1 MGRFEEKN
9 VLNEKKLLIYTI
21 LFMIILSM
29 VIIFSVFFTD
39 RSNLEYL
46 APALQF
52 IKLFNVIISILGVIS
67 CLVCY
72 RRTGNDSI
80 FVITLMYI
88 GLAVGIACGHIDYL
102 PFYYNELKLSIYMI
116 VSASLFRVTL
126 LIIAVIPSSKVRNII
141 IKNKYISVITVILF
155 TIISGAIERRMA
167 VNMYSNN
174 DYKFLIIYNVLLI
187 GIYSIVSIALIIK
200 AIKENEY
207 IFVVLSS
214 SIIILAIK
222 AAYAIYVCTK
232 LTFYTK
238 LISVALT
245 YMCFFMII
253 IGALIELFIYISK
266 VNDLNDNLNLF
277 YSISENTDYTL
288 VEIFDENINLV
299 YANKNARKYY
309 KCNNDLSKLDIIL
322 KDKIDKLTE
331 MDEIFKNIDL
341 KGSWRGTIKDEDNEK
356 TLDVFIEVIMA
367 KKNKKLIV
375 VTYTDITDIL
385 NAEIEIKKL
394 KIYDK
399 EKTEFIA
406 NVSHELKTPLN
417 AINSSIQLLDTL
429 SKKDNI
435 DFNMTYEK
443 YNKVLQNNCNRM
455 IRLINNTLDLSKIDM
470 EVKKVNF
477 GNYNIVNIVEDVTL
491 SIAKYSKLKGINI
504 QFDTN
509 EEEQIL
515 RCDSNMI
522 ERVILNLLSNA
533 IKFSKNNS
541 NIYVD
546 LNISNNTTEI
556 IIKDEGIGISQ
567 ENQEIIFE
575 KFVQVDKSF
584 SRGNEGIG
592 TGLSIVK
599 SIVKLHDGKINLESN
614 LNEGTTFKVILPNI
628 VIENADVEEYIVDEY
643 NVKVELS
650 DIYELYEYSS

>member
-1 MGRFEEKN
+1 MGSFEEKN
-9 VLNEKKLLIYTI
+9 VLKEKRLLISTI
-21 LFMIILSM
+21 FCMIVLSM
-29 VIIFSVFFTD
+29 VIIFSVFFTE

-46 APALQF
+46 VPALQF
-52 IKLFNVIISILGVIS
+52 IQLFNVIISILGVVS

-72 RRTGNDSI
+72 RRTENDSI
-80 FVITLMYI
+80 FIITLMYI
-88 GLAVGIACGHIDYL
+88 GLSVGIACGHIDYL
-102 PFYYNELKLSIYMI
+102 PFYYNELKLSTYIV
-116 VSASLFRVTL
+116 VSASLLRLIL
-126 LIIAVIPSSKVRNII
+126 LIIAAVPTSKIKDII
-141 IKNKYISVITVILF
+141 IKNKYISIITVIILK
-155 TIISGAIERRMA
+155 IISGAIERRIA
-167 VNMYSNN
+167 VNMYSDS
-174 DYKFLIIYNVLLI
+174 DYKFLVIYNVLLI
-187 GIYSIVSIALIIK
+187 IIYCAVSINLIIK

-222 AAYAIYVCTK
+222 AAYAIYLSTK

-277 YSISENTDYTL
+277 YSMSENTKYTL
-288 VEIFDENINLV
+288 VAIFDEYINLL
-299 YANKNARKYY
+299 YANKNARRYY
-309 KCNNDLSKLDIIL
+309 KCDDLKKLESILRSKIEKCVEVKEI
-322 KDKIDKLTE
+322 TE
-331 MDEIFKNIDL
+331 SINT
-341 KGSWRGTIKDEDNEK
+341 KGSWRGTIRDEDNK
-356 TLDVFIEVIMA
+356 RTLDLFIEVIMS
-367 KKNKKLIV
+367 KKNKRLLA
-375 VTYTDITDIL
+375 VTYTDITEVL
-385 NAEIEIKKL
+385 NAAIEIKKL

-417 AINSSIQLLDTL
+417 SIYSSIQLLDNL
-429 SKKDNI
+429 SKREDV
-435 DFNMTYEK
+435 DFNETYEK

-477 GNYNIVNIVEDVTL
+477 ANYNIVNIVEDVTL
-491 SIAKYSKLKGINI
+491 SVVKYAKLKEISI

-515 RCDSNMI
+515 RCDSRMI

-533 IKFSKNNS
+533 IKFSKNKS

-556 IIKDEGIGISQ
+556 IIKDEGIGISK

-599 SIVKLHDGKINLESN
+599 AVVKLHEGEIKLESN

-628 VIENADVEEYIVDEY
+628 VIENENVEEYIVDEY

-650 DIYELYEYSS
+650 DIYELYQHHS